1 MFGPVNHAGTRSTA
15 DATSRYH
22 RLCRSPLHSVCL
34 AVRRKT
40 RKDFLGSRG
49 ASPCR
54 LLRRFQNR
62 KPQEGFL
69 LLAAHRTSTAR
80 LSTTRS
86 FKKTARCTSAEIS
99 SPISLSSQV
108 RRSLLKDLSKEKS
121 STKAA

>member
-86 FKKTARCTSAEIS
+86 FKKSSRCTSAEIS
-99 SPISLSSQV
+99 APISLSTQ
-108 RRSLLKDLSKEKS
+108 RSTDLVSGDSKQ
-121 STKAA
+121 